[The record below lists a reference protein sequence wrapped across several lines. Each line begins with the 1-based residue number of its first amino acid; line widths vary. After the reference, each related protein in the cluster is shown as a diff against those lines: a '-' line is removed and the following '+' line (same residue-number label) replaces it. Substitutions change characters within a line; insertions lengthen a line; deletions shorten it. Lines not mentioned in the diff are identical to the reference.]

1 MALNLRFI
9 FSRMPSLIP
18 NKPVVKLKQAGVSL
32 LEFVLGLVLLS
43 IVLLGVTLFYA
54 NNTRQL
60 DPVFQFRAVSLAE
73 AIAEQVLVVKYDAN
87 NNPYQ
92 QLRCDIEGEN
102 GESPEVVCSNEIVTT
117 DNKITEFSVVDDFQ
131 LWCDDNLRGATGPI
145 NGEVLA
151 EQLGL
156 PHEKLYQRFSI
167 VSCVEPI
174 DDAPNPPYKLVTIKV
189 KIDTGDS
196 ISFTLHRYNIL

>member
-32 LEFVLGLVLLS
+32 LEFVLGLVLLA

-73 AIAEQVLVVKYDAN
+73 ALAEQVLSVKYDAA
-87 NNPYQ
+87 NNPFEQ
-92 QLRCDIEGEN
+92 KRCGVDGASACEN
-102 GESPEVVCSNEIVTT
+102 KPDDTY
-117 DNKITEFSVVDDFQ
+117 DKLTEFSQVDDFQ
-131 LWCDDNLRGATGPI
+131 LWCNTGPDNEI
-145 NGEVLA
+145 GPIKGDELA
-151 EQLGL
+151 AQLSL
-156 PHEKLYQRFSI
+156 ARTELYQNFM
-167 VSCVEPI
+167 VETCVDITHVTE
-174 DDAPNPPYKLVTIKV
+174 DPPYKEVSIKV
-189 KIDTGDS
+189 S
-196 ISFTLHRYNIL
+196 INSGADIVFKLQRYNIR